1 MPLDELALKNATPC
15 EKPFRLWDGGSLCLL
30 VSPSGSKLWR
40 FKYYFAG
47 KNQWLPLGAYP
58 EVTLESAREKRNQ
71 ALLLI
76 REGRNPSR
84 EQKAAEL
91 WQFLEARDS
100 FKSVA
105 LDFITKMGGR
115 WSERHRANSVRRLK
129 VYILPAL
136 GNRPI
141 GKIEPQELLE
151 MLRKIE
157 ASGMRETAARVCTL
171 CSQILKYGISCGVCS
186 RNAAAG
192 LRRALTVPKSS
203 NKREI
208 HTSSGSQ
215 TARG

>member
-1 MPLDELALKNATPC
+1 MPLDELTLKNAKPC

-30 VSPSGSKLWR
+30 VSPSGSKLWQL
-40 FKYYFAG
+40 KYCFAG

-58 EVTLESAREKRNQ
+58 EVTLENAREKRNQ

-76 REGRNPSR
+76 CEGRNPSR

-91 WQFLEARDS
+91 WQILEARNS

-115 WSERHRANSVRRLK
+115 WSERHRASSIRRLE

-141 GKIEPQELLE
+141 GKIEPPEVLE
-151 MLRKIE
+151 VLRKIE
-157 ASGMRETAARVCTL
+157 ASGMSETAARVCTL

-192 LRRALTVPKSS
+192 LRGALAVPKSS
-203 NKREI
+203 NKRER
-208 HTSSGSQ
+208 HTSSGNQ
-215 TARG
+215 TAQG